1 MKCSNCG
8 KELAEYEKK
17 CSECGTEV
25 NTSNENSFDPI
36 NSNSNEN
43 KKSKSV
49 LFVLLA
55 LIIILVVLAGYYIT
69 KSSSARYLF
78 DKKVDEI
85 FSNGNETSD
94 YETLKFNTEF
104 EVSVNSKESEAKE
117 IADLI
122 NDSKFAFN
130 TELNKTTQE
139 EIVGLKWEKAN
150 DELINAEMKVEVDS
164 KNLYINLGELFEK
177 TIKLDISDLV
187 DDEFE
192 IAQTETLSLSQMVN
206 AEKANKIFRKEIK
219 EQLKDEYFSTE
230 KVTIDDEKLTQNKLR
245 MSEKEIYDVI
255 KNVCNN
261 LSENEEFLE
270 CYEDKEKVKGTFKEI
285 IDSFDEADI
294 EEDVYYEIDLYTK
307 GIFKNIQ
314 RVDIVLEEDEEKIT
328 IQFNEKE
335 DDIYTYKILEE
346 EEVVAEGEANIEI
359 DDDNFAL
366 DISVKADETEVKFK
380 LSGNLV
386 YDEEFSEFD
395 TSSAVAIDKM
405 TQDDYSELIQNFTNS
420 KLYTLF
426 TELLSTSGSFID
438 EDYSEEEDDFFEYD
452 EDEEDNEKEEKDNV
466 ENTNKSSLKENQ
478 LKTYNDDIISFTV
491 PTGYE
496 PYSRNDSE
504 RYKLYSKEVNDERID
519 VDVSIEYDTLQEYLE
534 SCQKIADYYK
544 DEEDYSNIKVSD
556 VESVEVNGKTFKK
569 VTVSYDWTMFDD
581 EVVTKEKS
589 YFAYEIDKDNLYTV
603 EINNPSLISKEDL
616 NTFLTIEKQ

>member
-1 MKCSNCG
+1 MKCPNCG

-25 NTSNENSFDPI
+25 NNSNENSFDPI
-36 NSNSNEN
+36 NSNSKEN

-49 LFVLLA
+49 LFVLFA
-55 LIIILVVLAGYYIT
+55 LIIILVVLAGYYVT

-85 FSNGNETSD
+85 FSNENEISD
-94 YETLKFNTEF
+94 YETLKLNTEF

-117 IADLI
+117 IADLL

-130 TELNKTTQE
+130 TEINKTTQE
-139 EIVGLKWEKAN
+139 EIIGLKWKKAN
-150 DELINAEMKVEVDS
+150 DELINAKMKVEVDS
-164 KNLYINLGELFEK
+164 KNLYINLGEIFEK
-177 TIKLDISDLV
+177 TIKLDISELV

-206 AEKANKIFRKEIK
+206 AEKANKIFKKEIK
-219 EQLKDEYFSTE
+219 EQLKDEYFSIE

-270 CYEDKEKVKGTFKEI
+270 CYEDKEKVKDTFKEI

-294 EEDVYYEIDLYTK
+294 DEDVYYEIDLYTK

-335 DDIYTYKILEE
+335 EDIYTYKILEE

-366 DISVKADETEVKFK
+366 DISIKADETEVKFN

-395 TSSAVAIDKM
+395 TSSAVELEKM
-405 TQDDYSELIQNFTNS
+405 TQDDYSELALNFMSS
-420 KLYTLF
+420 KLYSIF
-426 TELLSTSGSFID
+426 TELSSASENIIED
-438 EDYSEEEDDFFEYD
+438 EDEFVFEDDTEEEDEAKTTSKSNLG
-452 EDEEDNEKEEKDNV
+452 ED
-466 ENTNKSSLKENQ
+466 Q
-478 LKTYNDDIISFTV
+478 LKTYDDDIISFNV

-504 RYKLYSKEVNDERID
+504 RYKLYSKEVNDEEID
-519 VDVSIEYDTLQEYLE
+519 VDVSIDYNTLQEYLDE
-534 SCQKIADYYK
+534 YKERAEYYQKQD
-544 DEEDYSNIKVSD
+544 DYSNVKVSD
-556 VESVEVNGKTFKK
+556 VEYVEVNGNVFKK
-569 VTVSYDWTMFDD
+569 ITISYDWSIFDD
-581 EVVTKEKS
+581 EIISEEEAC
-589 YFAYEIDKDNLYTV
+589 FAYEIDKDNLYVV
-603 EINNPSLISKEDL
+603 EVDGSNLISKDDL